1 MLKPVQRLLC
11 AGLLGIAA
19 LGAAGQASA
28 HDWDHRHG
36 HEHWQPAPPPP
47 PGWRHEGWRGGPHY
61 YRQGWYP
68 APVVVERPVVY
79 RERSYYYA
87 PPPPPRYY
95 APPPG
100 ITIGVSVPPIV
111 IPFR

>member
-1 MLKPVQRLLC
+1 MMLKPVQRILC
-11 AGLLGIAA
+11 ASLLGIAA
-19 LGAAGQASA
+19 LGAAGQALA
-28 HDWDHRHG
+28 HDRDYGYDHHR
-36 HEHWQPAPPPP
+36 HEHWRPAPPPP
-47 PGWRHEGWRGGPHY
+47 PRWGHGPHY
-61 YRQGWYP
+61 YREGWYP
-68 APVVVERPVVY
+68 APVVIERPVVY

-100 ITIGVSVPPIV
+100 ITIGVSVPPII